1 MDDKKVTLELALND
15 VGQILDCLC
24 VRRDDWRY
32 TQRYFE
38 EGFEEAGR
46 VIEECTDGDE
56 ARNIADWYERIIGE
70 IKGQV

>member
-1 MDDKKVTLELALND
+1 MSEKKVTLNLDRND
-15 VGQILDCLC
+15 VGQIMDCLC
-24 VRRDDWRY
+24 VRRDAWRY

-56 ARNIADWYERIIGE
+56 ARDIADCYERIIGE
-70 IKGQV
+70 IKEQV

>member
-1 MDDKKVTLELALND
+1 MSENKFTLNLDRND
-15 VGQILDCLC
+15 VGQIMDCLC

-46 VIEECTDGDE
+46 IIEECTDGDE
-56 ARNIADWYERIIGE
+56 ANNIADCYERIIGE
-70 IKGQV
+70 IKGQL